1 MLRALWRIGPINEN
15 GDKGIQSLTR
25 VEIVEMIH
33 GILALSD
40 IVFEQDH
47 IKDEFDILMIKASAK
62 LDQCREKSKN
72 ER

>member
-1 MLRALWRIGPINEN
+1 MNEDQ
-15 GDKGIQSLTR
+15 DKDIRYLTR
-25 VEIVEMIH
+25 AEIVEMIH
-33 GILALSD
+33 GVLALSD
-40 IVFEQDH
+40 AVFEQDH